1 MVLIIDGDAC
11 PNINEIKDI
20 AVKYQVEMLVFIDY
34 AHYLQDDY
42 FKTILCE
49 IGSDSVDLELLKH
62 VKNNDIVITQDYGLA
77 GLVLSK
83 GAKVLHVSGKMIDN
97 SNIDQLLMSRYVSA
111 KQRKSGARIKGPARR
126 TDEIRNVFL
135 KQLEFLLMEG

>member
-77 GLVLSK
+77 SLVLSR

-111 KQRKSGARIKGPARR
+111 KQRKSGTRIKGPTKR
-126 TDEIRNVFL
+126 TDEIRDVFL
-135 KQLEFLLMEG
+135 KQLEFLLMDG

>member
-77 GLVLSK
+77 SLVLSR
-83 GAKVLHVSGKMIDN
+83 GAKALHVSGKMIDN

-111 KQRKSGARIKGPARR
+111 KQRKSGARIKGLTKR
-126 TDEIRNVFL
+126 TDEIRDVFL
-135 KQLEFLLMEG
+135 KQLEFLLMDG

>member
-62 VKNNDIVITQDYGLA
+62 VRNDDIVITQDYGLA

>member
-62 VKNNDIVITQDYGLA
+62 VKNDDIVITQDYGLA

>member
-11 PNINEIKDI
+11 PNINEIKYI

>member
-77 GLVLSK
+77 SLVLSR

-111 KQRKSGARIKGPARR
+111 KQRKSGARIKGLTKR
-126 TDEIRNVFL
+126 TDEIRDVFL
-135 KQLEFLLMEG
+135 KQLEFLLMDG

>member
-62 VKNNDIVITQDYGLA
+62 VKNDDIVITQDYGLA

-135 KQLEFLLMEG
+135 KELEFLLMEG

>member
-49 IGSDSVDLELLKH
+49 IGSDSVDLELLKR

-77 GLVLSK
+77 SLVLSK

-111 KQRKSGARIKGPARR
+111 KQRKSGARIKGPTKR
-126 TDEIRNVFL
+126 TDEIRDVFL
-135 KQLEFLLMEG
+135 KQLEFLLMDG

>member
-20 AVKYQVEMLVFIDY
+20 AVKYQIEMIVFIDY

-49 IGSDSVDLELLKH
+49 VGSDSVDLELLKY

-77 GLVLSK
+77 SLVLSK
-83 GAKVLHVSGKMIDN
+83 GARVIHVSGKMIDN

-111 KQRKSGARIKGPARR
+111 KQRKSKVRIKGPSKR
-126 TDEIRNVFL
+126 TDEIRDMFL
-135 KQLEFLLMEG
+135 KQLEFLLMNG